1 MKSNT
6 QQLQDLTFQ
15 VRRDI
20 LRMVHAVN
28 SGHPGGSLGC
38 TEFLV
43 TLYNNLMD
51 RKEGFNMDG
60 IDEDLFFL
68 SNGHISPVFYSVL
81 ARAGYFP
88 VAELATFRLINSR
101 LQGHPTTHDHLPGIR
116 MASGSLGQGLSVSI
130 GAAQAKKLN
139 NDNNLVYTLLGDG
152 ELQEGQNWE
161 AIMYASAKKVDNL
174 IATIDLNGKQIDGTT
189 DEVLAMGS
197 LKAKFEAFDWD
208 VLEIKEGNNIDA
220 ILAGMNDAKSRT
232 GKGKPVC
239 VLLHTEMGNGV
250 DFMMHTHAWHG
261 KAPNDEQLANALAQN
276 TSTLVDY

>member
-1 MKSNT
+1 MSNIK
-6 QQLQDLTFQ
+6 QLQDFTTQ

-38 TEFLV
+38 AEFLV
-43 TLYNNLMD
+43 TLYQDTMQ
-51 RKEGFNMDG
+51 RKEGFDMNG
-60 IDEDLFFL
+60 REEDLFFL

-81 ARAGYFP
+81 ARSGYFE
-88 VAELATFRLINSR
+88 VSELATFRKLNTR
-101 LQGHPTTHDHLPGIR
+101 LQGHPTTHEGLEGIR
-116 MASGSLGQGLSVSI
+116 MASGSLGQGLSVAI

-139 NDNNLVYTLLGDG
+139 NDSHLVYVLTGDG

-161 AIMYASAKKVDNL
+161 AIMYASAKNVDNL
-174 IATIDLNGKQIDGTT
+174 IATVDLNGQQIDGSTK
-189 DEVLAMGS
+189 DVLNMGN

-208 VLEIKEGNNIDA
+208 VLEITEGNNIES
-220 ILAGMNDAKSRT
+220 IIAGMNEAKART

-261 KAPNDEQLANALAQN
+261 KAPSDEQLANALSQN
-276 TSTLVDY
+276 AETLGDY